1 MALRLSWKRQGAL
14 SIRVDNVVKR
24 FGTFAALNGVSLE
37 AEPGEFLALL
47 GPSGSGKTTLLRIM
61 AGLEFPDSGAVLF
74 EGRDVTGLGVRDRRI
89 GFVFQH
95 YALFPHMNV
104 ADNVAFGLTVKRRR
118 ERPKRAEIERR
129 SQELLELVQL
139 GELGRRYPAQLS
151 GGQRQRVALA
161 RALAVDPKLLLLDE
175 PFGALDAKVRKELRR
190 WLRDLHDRM
199 GLTSVFVTHDQ
210 EEALEL
216 ADRVVVMDRG
226 LIEQVAGP
234 QQIYDDPASAF
245 VYDFV
250 GDSNRLPVTVDEGRV
265 MFDGQALD
273 LPVEPGPDGPALL
286 YFRPHDATLVDE
298 GAAGALPMQIA
309 QAIHL
314 GGVTRIEGKVAGLEP
329 LIDVRIG
336 GRNVPPAGRSV
347 GVRLRRAR
355 LFPA

>member
-1 MALRLSWKRQGAL
+1 M
-14 SIRVDNVVKR
+14 SIAVDNVVKR
-24 FGTFAALNGVSLE
+24 FGNFAALNGVSLE
-37 AEPGEFLALL
+37 ARPGEFLALL

-61 AGLEFPDSGAVLF
+61 AGLEFPDSGKVLF

-104 ADNVAFGLTVKRRR
+104 ADNVGFGLTVKRRR
-118 ERPKRAEIERR
+118 ERPKRAEIVRR

-139 GELGRRYPAQLS
+139 GHLGKRYPAQLS

-161 RALAVDPKLLLLDE
+161 RALAVDPRLLLLDE

-216 ADRVVVMDRG
+216 ADRVVVMNDG

-234 QQIYDDPASAF
+234 QAIYDEPATAF

-250 GDSNRLPVTVDEGRV
+250 GDSNRIPVTVDGGRV
-265 MFDGQALD
+265 TFGGRPLD
-273 LPVEPGPDGPALL
+273 VPVESAADGPALL
-286 YFRPHDATLVDE
+286 YFRPHDATLVEE
-298 GAAGALPMQIA
+298 GSPGALPMQIC
-309 QAIHL
+309 QSIRL
-314 GGVTRIEGKVAGLEP
+314 GGVTRIEGRIEGVDQF
-329 LIDVRIG
+329 IDVRMGDREVPQAG
-336 GRNVPPAGRSV
+336 GAAALKLS
-347 GVRLRRAR
+347 RAR
-355 LFPA
+355 LFPAPAGKG

>member
-1 MALRLSWKRQGAL
+1 M
-14 SIRVDNVVKR
+14 SIAVDNVVKR
-24 FGTFAALNGVSLE
+24 FGNFAALNGVSLE
-37 AEPGEFLALL
+37 AKPGEFLALL

-61 AGLEFPDSGAVLF
+61 AGLEFPDAGTVLF
-74 EGRDVTGLGVRDRRI
+74 EGQDVTGLGVRDRRI

-104 ADNVAFGLTVKRRR
+104 ANNVAFGLTVKRRR
-118 ERPKRAEIERR
+118 ERPKRAEIQRR
-129 SQELLELVQL
+129 AQELLDLVQL
-139 GELGRRYPAQLS
+139 GHLGKRYPAQLS

-161 RALAVDPKLLLLDE
+161 RALAVEPRLLLLDE

-216 ADRVVVMDRG
+216 ADRVVVMDQG

-234 QQIYDDPASAF
+234 QAIYDEPATAF

-250 GDSNRLPVTVDEGRV
+250 GDSNRIPVTVDEGRV
-265 MFDGQALD
+265 MFGGEAVDVA
-273 LPVEPGPDGPALL
+273 VEPSPDGPAML

-298 GAAGALPMQIA
+298 GAAGALPMQIT

-314 GGVTRIEGKVAGLEP
+314 GGVTRIEGKIPGVDP
-329 LIDVRIG
+329 LIDIRLG
-336 GRNVPPAGRSV
+336 GRNVPPAGRAA
-347 GVRLRRAR
+347 GLRLRRAR
-355 LFPA
+355 LFPVAAGG

>member
-1 MALRLSWKRQGAL
+1 M
-14 SIRVDNVVKR
+14 SIAVDNVVKR
-24 FGTFAALNGVSLE
+24 FGNFAALNGVSLE
-37 AEPGEFLALL
+37 AKPGEFLALL

-61 AGLEFPDSGAVLF
+61 AGLEFPDAGTVLF

-118 ERPKRAEIERR
+118 ERPKRAEIQRR
-129 SQELLELVQL
+129 AQELLDLVQL
-139 GELGRRYPAQLS
+139 GHLGKRYPAQLS

-216 ADRVVVMDRG
+216 ADRVVVMDQG

-234 QQIYDDPASAF
+234 QIIYDEPATAF

-250 GDSNRLPVTVDEGRV
+250 GDSNRIPVIVDEGRV
-265 MFDGQALD
+265 MFGGEAVDV
-273 LPVEPGPDGPALL
+273 PVEPAPDGPALL

-298 GAAGALPMQIA
+298 GAAGALPMQIC

-314 GGVTRIEGKVAGLEP
+314 GGVTRIEGKIPGVDP
-329 LIDVRIG
+329 LIDVRTG
-336 GRNVPPAGRSV
+336 GRSV
-347 GVRLRRAR
+347 PPTGRAAGLKLRRAR
-355 LFPA
+355 LFPAPAGGD

>member
-1 MALRLSWKRQGAL
+1 
-14 SIRVDNVVKR
+14 
-24 FGTFAALNGVSLE
+24 
-37 AEPGEFLALL
+37 
-47 GPSGSGKTTLLRIM
+47 M
-61 AGLEFPDSGAVLF
+61 AGLEFPDSGTVLF
-74 EGRDVTGLGVRDRRI
+74 EGGDVTGLGVRDRRI

-118 ERPKRAEIERR
+118 ERPKRAEIMRR
-129 SQELLELVQL
+129 AQELLELVQL
-139 GELGRRYPAQLS
+139 GHLGRRYPAQLS

-216 ADRVVVMDRG
+216 ADRVVVMDQG

-234 QQIYDDPASAF
+234 QIIYDEPATAF

-250 GDSNRLPVTVDEGRV
+250 GDSNRIPVTVAGGRV
-265 MFDGQALD
+265 MFAGEALD
-273 LPVEPGPDGPALL
+273 VPVEPSPDGPAML
-286 YFRPHDATLVDE
+286 YFRPHDSTLVGE
-298 GAAGALPMQIA
+298 GSAGALPMQIT

-314 GGVTRIEGKVAGLEP
+314 GGVTRIEGKIPGVDP
-329 LIDVRIG
+329 LIDVRVG
-336 GRNVPPAGRSV
+336 GRDVPPAG
-347 GVRLRRAR
+347 GAAGLRLLRAR
-355 LFPA
+355 LFPAAAGGA

>member
-1 MALRLSWKRQGAL
+1 L
-14 SIRVDNVVKR
+14 SIAVENVVKR
-24 FGTFAALNGVSLE
+24 FGNFAALNGVSLE
-37 AEPGEFLALL
+37 AKPGEFLALL

-61 AGLEFPDSGAVLF
+61 AGLEFPDSGTVLF
-74 EGRDVTGLGVRDRRI
+74 EGQDVTGLGVRDRRI

-104 ADNVAFGLTVKRRR
+104 ADNVGFGLTVKRRR
-118 ERPKRAEIERR
+118 ERPKRSEIVRR

-139 GELGRRYPAQLS
+139 GHLGKRYPAQLS

-216 ADRVVVMDRG
+216 ADRVVVMNEG

-234 QQIYDDPASAF
+234 QAIYDEPATAF

-250 GDSNRLPVTVDEGRV
+250 GDSNRIPVIVDEGRI
-265 MFDGQALD
+265 MFEGEALD
-273 LPVEPGPDGPALL
+273 VPVDGASDGPALL
-286 YFRPHDATLVDE
+286 YFRPHDATLVEE
-298 GAAGALPMQIA
+298 GTAGALPMRIC
-309 QAIHL
+309 QAIRL
-314 GGVTRIEGKVAGLEP
+314 GGVTRIEGKISGVDP
-329 LIDVRIG
+329 FIDVRTG
-336 GRNVPPAGRSV
+336 DREVPAAGRAAALKLS
-347 GVRLRRAR
+347 RAR
-355 LFPA
+355 LFPAPR

>member
-1 MALRLSWKRQGAL
+1 M
-14 SIRVDNVVKR
+14 SIAVDNVVKR
-24 FGTFAALNGVSLE
+24 FGNFAALNGVSLE
-37 AEPGEFLALL
+37 AKPGEFLALL

-61 AGLEFPDSGAVLF
+61 AGLEFPDAGAVLF
-74 EGRDVTGLGVRDRRI
+74 EGKDVTGLGVRDRRI

-118 ERPKRAEIERR
+118 ERPRRAEIQRR
-129 SQELLELVQL
+129 AQELLELVQL
-139 GELGRRYPAQLS
+139 GDLGKRYPAQLS

-216 ADRVVVMDRG
+216 ADRVVVMDQG
-226 LIEQVAGP
+226 LIEQIAPP
-234 QQIYDDPASAF
+234 QAIYDEPASAF
-245 VYDFV
+245 VFDFV
-250 GDSNRLPVTVDEGRV
+250 GDSNRIPVTVEKGRV
-265 MFDGQALD
+265 LFGGAALD
-273 LPVEPGPDGPALL
+273 VPVESAADGPALL
-286 YFRPHDATLVDE
+286 YFRPHDAALVDE
-298 GAAGALPMQIA
+298 GAAGALPMQIC

-314 GGVTRIEGKVAGLEP
+314 GGITRIEGNIPGVEP
-329 LIDVRIG
+329 LIDVRLADG
-336 GRNVPPAGRSV
+336 HVPSAGRPAGLK
-347 GVRLRRAR
+347 LRRAR
-355 LFPA
+355 LFPAPPGGA